1 METVENGV
9 IGGTETGESGDI
21 GGSGDRGKWR
31 HRGKWRQ
38 GKVVT

>member
-1 METVENGV
+1 METGR
-9 IGGTETGESGDI
+9 GDV
-21 GGSGDRGKWR
+21 GGSGDRGKSR